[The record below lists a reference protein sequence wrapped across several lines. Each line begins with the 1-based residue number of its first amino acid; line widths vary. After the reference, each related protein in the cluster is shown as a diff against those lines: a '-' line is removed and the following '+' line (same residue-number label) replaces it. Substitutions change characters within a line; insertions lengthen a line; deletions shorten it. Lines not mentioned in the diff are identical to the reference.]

1 MGISQMIRPVIR
13 PITRPAIFLDRDGV
27 LNSTVLNPNTGRM
40 ESPLT
45 PRDLRLIEG
54 VIPALHKLQSAGY
67 PLILVSNQPNF
78 ALGKFSYQ
86 THHDIQRE
94 LVTALTSAGIGFFRF
109 SYCLHH
115 PKGLTPGYSHVCNCR
130 KPSPGLL
137 LQAREDFGLTLSDS
151 WMIGDQPTDTQCG
164 RAAGVRTIRIAPP
177 PSGIGPALRTADLC
191 ADYFARNLAEAAEII
206 LADLASRT
214 ALTPRR
220 HHSRDVNLI
229 SRSPGIA
236 MKHLHGLQR
245 ILF

>member
-1 MGISQMIRPVIR
+1 MGIRK
-13 PITRPAIFLDRDGV
+13 ITRPAIFLDRDGV
-27 LNSTVLNPNTGRM
+27 LNPTILNPATGRM

-45 PRDLRLIEG
+45 PKDLRLIDG

-86 THHDIQRE
+86 THRDIQHK

-115 PKGLTPGYSHVCNCR
+115 PRGLTPGYSHVCDCR

-137 LQAREDFGLTLSDS
+137 LQARDDFGLTLSDS

-164 RAAGVRTIRIAPP
+164 HAAGVRTIRIAPSSFGACLTLQSP
-177 PSGIGPALRTADLC
+177 DLC
-191 ADYFARNLAEAAEII
+191 ADHFARNLTEAAEII
-206 LADLASRT
+206 LGNPA
-214 ALTPRR
+214 
-220 HHSRDVNLI
+220 H
-229 SRSPGIA
+229 
-236 MKHLHGLQR
+236 
-245 ILF
+245 